1 MYRRYGEF
9 RFRDYISVWFA
20 ISLLLVLMVVCVLTK
35 IQVYWLIWPLFFI
48 LIMGWSI
55 YKPNSE
61 CFLIFSDTITVVQGR
76 QKRNITIPS
85 EATIILSYADVC
97 PPLAKRIGYG
107 NQTYML
113 KGRYSISILQKIP
126 LETVFNRLHQNHAYK
141 YTNSTVE
148 ACFDEY
154 LYVYSF
160 VGNQEILDKLVA
172 NRNYQIIV
180 PETLVHQISIDL
192 HQINVHVDAGI

>member
-9 RFRDYISVWFA
+9 RFRDYISAWFA
-20 ISLLLVLMVVCVLTK
+20 ISLLLVLMVVGVLTE

-76 QKRNITIPS
+76 QKRNITIPP

-97 PPLAKRIGYG
+97 PPLAKRIGY
-107 NQTYML
+107 
-113 KGRYSISILQKIP
+113 
-126 LETVFNRLHQNHAYK
+126 
-141 YTNSTVE
+141 
-148 ACFDEY
+148 
-154 LYVYSF
+154 
-160 VGNQEILDKLVA
+160 
-172 NRNYQIIV
+172 
-180 PETLVHQISIDL
+180 
-192 HQINVHVDAGI
+192 

>member
-9 RFRDYISVWFA
+9 RFRDYISAWFA
-20 ISLLLVLMVVCVLTK
+20 ISLLLVLMVVGVLTE

-126 LETVFNRLHQNHAYK
+126 LETVFNRLHQNHTYK